1 MKRLLTWL
9 GKYKPIAILL
19 ATVSYLS
26 IVTFHDEV
34 TQLAIRLRNAVG
46 RDLYNAYLADF
57 FVVLLLVVLAL
68 LAWHIARSR
77 RIWLNSILVSVI
89 AGLMIFSFQYLLTYS
104 IEAIHFVEYMIV
116 AILLFPVLRSYG
128 ETVFWVMILGILDEL
143 FQYFFLVPEFEY
155 FDFNDNFLNL
165 LGAAT
170 GAIAV
175 FVLAGDAIEIKN
187 RRWYRSP
194 AVITGIT
201 LLALFSLML
210 ITGKMTLNPTADG
223 SSWFSL
229 NRVAMTGGFWKEA
242 YPGRSFHILRP
253 MEGLVLY
260 YLVFAGFFVLDWW
273 EEKRRKL
280 VA

>member
-1 MKRLLTWL
+1 MKHLLAWL
-9 GKYKPIAILL
+9 GKHKAIALL
-19 ATVSYLS
+19 MAVITYLC

-34 TQLAIRLRNAVG
+34 TQLAIKFRNAVG

-57 FVVLLLVVLAL
+57 FVVLLLVMLAL

-77 RIWLNSILVSVI
+77 RIWLNSILVVII
-89 AGLMIFSFQYLLTYS
+89 AGLMVFSFRFLMTYS

-165 LGAAT
+165 LGVAT

-175 FVLAGDAIEIKN
+175 FVLAGEAIEIKK
-187 RRWYRSP
+187 RLWFRSP
-194 AVITGIT
+194 AVITGLI
-201 LLALFSLML
+201 LLVFFSIMLM
-210 ITGKMTLNPTADG
+210 TGKMTLNPTTDG
-223 SSWFSL
+223 SNWFSL
-229 NRVAMTGGFWKEA
+229 NRKAVPDGFWKEA

-253 MEGLVLY
+253 AEGLLLY
-260 YLVFAGFFVLDWW
+260 YLVFAGFFLLDRWSIKRQ
-273 EEKRRKL
+273 EE
-280 VA
+280 AN